1 MEECF
6 SCAKCCKRYR
16 ITILPEEAEK
26 ISAFLNIPKEKFLEK
41 FCEIKEINKIPF
53 YVLRKIH
60 NQCIFL
66 DNNKCK
72 IYPVRPY
79 QCKIF
84 PNLGSKFPFCKIQKE
99 IFTDPLAYIV
109 WEKYK
114 EYVKKVREIGINA
127 LFQSQ
132 C

>member
-1 MEECF
+1 MKECF
-6 SCAKCCKRYR
+6 SCAECCKRYR

-26 ISAFLNIPKEKFLEK
+26 ISTFLNIPKEKFLER

-53 YVLRKIH
+53 YVLKKK
-60 NQCIFL
+60 NQRCIFL
-66 DNNKCK
+66 GADGKCK

-84 PNLGSKFPFCKIQKE
+84 PNLGSRFSFCKIQKE
-99 IFTDPLAYIV
+99 VFVDPLAYAV

-114 EYVKKVREIGINA
+114 AYIKNIKEKTLSE
-127 LFQSQ
+127 LFS
-132 C
+132 